1 MCFQNYICIRGIRH
15 LPYFNGECSC
25 CGIKRCF
32 CLVIVCQFPCNV
44 IGYIK
49 GICVLITC
57 HQRNL
62 CQVVCHTLYRIGCAA
77 VIVKFIY
84 TRLCHYLYGNRQR
97 LLIYRFVIIIF
108 SYRVIQCNC
117 IHSHN
122 KPCNCIPVN
131 CGIVLIA
138 CQSPVILVCIK
149 CIIMTILVCACD
161 GKRRKVE
168 GICRIII
175 VNQIGNCACY
185 DKRIQIPFGKYL
197 QCHSVGF
204 LFVDNC
210 INLIG
215 SCFVE
220 GNVACGFIYGN
231 AVCFL
236 CIPFYLVC
244 YIKIVAV
251 LILCGNGK
259 IGNVCLIISVIQIE
273 GIKFARKRYF
283 GKLYRL
289 NGKRD
294 GFAPEFCCCLNFV
307 IGGINKEK
315 LLVIIRLQCLQNRV
329 AVSIFPD
336 FGIFGCVL
344 AVLIFD
350 CPCATQTGVEPIPS
364 HIIFIQCLHLN
375 AVQTHILLFIQRD
388 VLRIGNKSI

>member
-1 MCFQNYICIRGIRH
+1 
-15 LPYFNGECSC
+15 
-25 CGIKRCF
+25 
-32 CLVIVCQFPCNV
+32 
-44 IGYIK
+44 
-49 GICVLITC
+49 
-57 HQRNL
+57 
-62 CQVVCHTLYRIGCAA
+62 
-77 VIVKFIY
+77 
-84 TRLCHYLYGNRQR
+84 
-97 LLIYRFVIIIF
+97 
-108 SYRVIQCNC
+108 
-117 IHSHN
+117 
-122 KPCNCIPVN
+122 
-131 CGIVLIA
+131 
-138 CQSPVILVCIK
+138 
-149 CIIMTILVCACD
+149 MTILVYACD

-168 GICRIII
+168 GICSIII
-175 VNQIGNCACY
+175 VSQIGNGSLY
-185 DKRIQIPFGKYL
+185 SNFIQISFGKYL

-204 LFVDNC
+204 CSIDNG

-215 SCFVE
+215 SCFGK
-220 GNVACGFIYGN
+220 GNVACSFIYGN

-244 YIKIVAV
+244 YIKIVAI

-259 IGNVCLIISVIQIE
+259 IGNVCGITSVIQIE
-273 GIKFARKRYF
+273 GFKFARKRYF

-289 NGKRD
+289 DGKRD

-315 LLVIIRLQCLQNRV
+315 LLVIIRLQCFQNRV

-350 CPCATQTGVEPIPS
+350 CPCAAQARIEPIPS